1 MVRNYLQRLEMKRKL
16 VYKAGVPP
24 GHRSI
29 RKARQNVG
37 RTPHRVKGLP
47 VARKHSISLPEDLSR
62 WVVSQQQSG
71 ELFSH
76 TMARLLNLIRDIL

>member
-1 MVRNYLQRLEMKRKL
+1 MKRKL

-24 GHRSI
+24 GHRSV

-37 RTPHRVKGLP
+37 RTPHRAKGLP
-47 VARKHSISLPEDLSR
+47 VAKKHSISLPEELDN
-62 WVVSQQQSG
+62 WVLLQQRSS

-76 TMARLLNLIRDIL
+76 TITRLLKLVRDELLP